1 MIKRINEKKIEI
13 DKLISKIGDKIVF
26 ILILGLMERK
36 GLSLKE
42 INVNN
47 SSNTTQSFQYCH
59 PSLI

>member
-26 ILILGLMERK
+26 ILILGLMKRK
-36 GLSLKE
+36 SLSLRE

-47 SSNTTQSFQYCH
+47 CIINNAINLSYDR
-59 PSLI
+59 